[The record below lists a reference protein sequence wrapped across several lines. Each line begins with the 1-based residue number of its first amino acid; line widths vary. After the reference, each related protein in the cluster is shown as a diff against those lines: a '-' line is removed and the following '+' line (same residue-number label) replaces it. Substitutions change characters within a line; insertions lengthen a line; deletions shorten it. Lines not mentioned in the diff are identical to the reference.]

1 MNQSIS
7 GAHIPFLS
15 SVVEPLDPDHG
26 QGKARCLRGEVGQVD
41 VQDIALAQPFERLFL
56 GMEIGSNEKRKRR
69 IDSKII
75 VREEKRFKI
84 QHSL

>member
-56 GMEIGSNEKRKRR
+56 GMEIGSNEKRKRQ

-75 VREEKRFKI
+75 VREESKF
-84 QHSL
+84 